1 MQIGYSNSIFSLHCY
16 RCKNHFS
23 TLKAR
28 LHNCMELM
36 VFVLSHESWLIYD
49 FIHSF
54 SPHLIGGRE
63 INLFISWYLK
73 AFINLYI
80 SFILPQERTIS
91 TWHVPFNIYIYIYIY
106 IKSHLG
112 WIFYFIFFSL
122 SSGDEKMEEQKILR
136 W

>member
-1 MQIGYSNSIFSLHCY
+1 MQIGYSNSIFFLHCY

-28 LHNCMELM
+28 LFNCMKLM

-49 FIHSF
+49 FMHLF

-73 AFINLYI
+73 AFNSLYI

-91 TWHVPFNIYIYIYIY
+91 TWHVQFNIYIHIY
-106 IKSHLG
+106 IKKTT
-112 WIFYFIFFSL
+112 WVEFFILFL
-122 SSGDEKMEEQKILR
+122 LVCLVEMKKMEE
-136 W
+136 

>member
-28 LHNCMELM
+28 LFNCMKLM
-36 VFVLSHESWLIYD
+36 VFVLSHESWLIFD
-49 FIHSF
+49 FMHLF

-73 AFINLYI
+73 AFNSLYI

-106 IKSHLG
+106 KTTWVEFFILFLLVCLVEIK
-112 WIFYFIFFSL
+112 
-122 SSGDEKMEEQKILR
+122 KMEE
-136 W
+136 

>member
-1 MQIGYSNSIFSLHCY
+1 MQIGYSNSIFFLHCY

-28 LHNCMELM
+28 LFNCMKLM

-49 FIHSF
+49 FMHLF

-73 AFINLYI
+73 AFNSLYI

-91 TWHVPFNIYIYIYIY
+91 TWHVPFNIYIHIY
-106 IKSHLG
+106 IKKTT
-112 WIFYFIFFSL
+112 WVEFFILFL
-122 SSGDEKMEEQKILR
+122 LVCLVEMKKMEE
-136 W
+136 